1 MVMMQKQKISGNLP
15 LDNWPMRYK
24 MAYTK
29 VFDELPDWKKAD
41 ISGSDRLSSE
51 LAKTIIEVAEDDEN
65 ELWLAE

>member
-1 MVMMQKQKISGNLP
+1 MTQKQKISGNLP

-29 VFDELPDWKKAD
+29 VFDELPEWKKAD
-41 ISGSDRLSSE
+41 ISGCDRLSNE
-51 LAKTIIEVAEDDEN
+51 LAKTVIEVAEDDKH

>member
-1 MVMMQKQKISGNLP
+1 MMQKQKISGNLP

-29 VFDELPDWKKAD
+29 VFDELPEWKKAD
-41 ISGSDRLSSE
+41 ISGCDRLSNE
-51 LAKTIIEVAEDDEN
+51 LAKTVIEVAEDDKH

>member
-1 MVMMQKQKISGNLP
+1 MQKQKISGNLP

-29 VFDELPDWKKAD
+29 VFDELPEWKKAD
-41 ISGSDRLSSE
+41 ISGCDRLSNE
-51 LAKTIIEVAEDDEN
+51 LAKTVIEVAEDDKH

>member
-1 MVMMQKQKISGNLP
+1 MTQKQKISGNLP

-29 VFDELPDWKKAD
+29 VFDELPEWKKAD
-41 ISGSDRLSSE
+41 ISGCDRLSSE
-51 LAKTIIEVAEDDEN
+51 LAKTVIEVAEDDKH